1 MQEYAKAARELINN
15 VAKLTVRQAS
25 EQLAIQ
31 QLLPTSAS
39 PQARAS
45 IPVEARV
52 SRFKQELLA
61 SRIDMVALR
70 SLAFHGVPD
79 KDGLR
84 AITWKVTPFSAVT
97 TTKAKA
103 KRLALSA
110 SLASLTLKH
119 LAVQLHVDAL
129 GAAITC
135 LRI

>member
-31 QLLPTSAS
+31 QLLPTATS

-61 SRIDMVALR
+61 SRMDMDALR
-70 SLAFHGVPD
+70 SLAFYGVPD

-84 AITWKVTPFSAVT
+84 AITWKVS
-97 TTKAKA
+97 
-103 KRLALSA
+103 S
-110 SLASLTLKH
+110 
-119 LAVQLHVDAL
+119 
-129 GAAITC
+129 
-135 LRI
+135 